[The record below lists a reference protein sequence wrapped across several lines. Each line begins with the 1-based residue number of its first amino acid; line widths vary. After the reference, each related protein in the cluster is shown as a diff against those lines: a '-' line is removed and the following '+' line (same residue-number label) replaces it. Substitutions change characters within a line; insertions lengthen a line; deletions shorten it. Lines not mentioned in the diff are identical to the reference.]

1 MNIEIF
7 KNEKQLN
14 VKDSI
19 SVNYA
24 DNVKIQVKVLPYMD
38 INFESIA
45 QLKGEKKLME
55 LAFQHTKKELI

>member
-7 KNEKQLN
+7 KNEELLN

-45 QLKGEKKLME
+45 QLKGEKKLMD